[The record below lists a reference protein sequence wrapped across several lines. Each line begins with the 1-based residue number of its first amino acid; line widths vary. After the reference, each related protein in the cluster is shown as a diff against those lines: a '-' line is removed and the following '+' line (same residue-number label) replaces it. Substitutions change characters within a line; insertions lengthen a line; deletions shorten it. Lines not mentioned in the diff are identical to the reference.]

1 MNTKLLNYLEDY
13 KFYNIS
19 IVNDDTLSGINAVI
33 KKIYVIN
40 LLEDVRKRNYIHIL
54 LKKYK
59 EFTIIHM
66 NSIIIR
72 NDSRCIQ

>member
-19 IVNDDTLSGINAVI
+19 VVNDDTLSGINAVI

-54 LKKYK
+54 LKFSQY
-59 EFTIIHM
+59 TIRKNKHLVKL
-66 NSIIIR
+66 
-72 NDSRCIQ
+72 DLLE